1 MGYRAAKRLSVDTD
15 LPPKVLTCFGVRLR
29 ARRGGC
35 CGFGSA
41 VRRRGSAAVPH
52 SRIMPVM
59 SKRGVISGGLHAS

>member
-29 ARRGGC
+29 ARGC

-41 VRRRGSAAVPH
+41 VRRSAAVPH